1 MDRDRDRGDRQSK
14 VFYKGLSIE
23 DFQTPVLLVLDEG
36 WPGDIPI
43 KEEWT
48 MTTATDAD
56 LQSLI
61 RLCSLTGT
69 KAEQEKD
76 LDEFILRAL
85 RLAPSGLSDDSGDA
99 LHSLATTI
107 GVRQAPMRLLL
118 DGNVEAVRREDG
130 EMEYVARSEAA
141 ESLAS

>member
-1 MDRDRDRGDRQSK
+1 
-14 VFYKGLSIE
+14 
-23 DFQTPVLLVLDEG
+23 
-36 WPGDIPI
+36 
-43 KEEWT
+43 